1 MIRAGGT
8 LDGVRILSS
17 RSVDLMTHNQ
27 IGARYGI
34 PGQGFGFG
42 FYTIDSTGADGPK
55 SVGTF
60 GWRGGYG
67 TIAFVDPK
75 EKLTVVF
82 MINQIPNTADLAARL
97 PAVVYDAVVPR

>member
-1 MIRAGGT
+1 
-8 LDGVRILSS
+8 
-17 RSVDLMTHNQ
+17 
-27 IGARYGI
+27 
-34 PGQGFGFG
+34 
-42 FYTIDSTGADGPK
+42 
-55 SVGTF
+55 VGTF

-97 PAVVYDAVVPR
+97 PALVYDDVVAR